1 MTVEAA
7 LGICSIVA
15 VFALALT
22 GMSMV
27 IGQLRCTDAA
37 VEAAR
42 LVARGERDRAREMV
56 RRIAPGGARL
66 HVTVRGDE
74 ITTRVTVRPAG
85 GLLPDGWLAGRAVA
99 VMEPG
104 QGQPDQAVPQAPP
117 DDPRDPAVPR

>member
-15 VFALALT
+15 VFVLALA

-74 ITTRVTVRPAG
+74 VTTEVTVRPAG
-85 GLLPDGWLAGRAVA
+85 GLLPDGRLTGRAVA
-99 VMEPG
+99 IMEPG
-104 QGQPDQAVPQAPP
+104 QATPQTPST
-117 DDPRDPAVPR
+117 DNRQQTVPR